1 MNSYIVLV
9 TVLVDLEIPP
19 PVPKLELEKE
29 LELKPPKSS
38 PKPLPKPPEK
48 KSSPSKPDEKNLFNP
63 DFPFL
68 PKTLPKKSASS
79 LLSNPKSLKKC
90 LKISSALWK
99 LKLVPCFGASN
110 P

>member
-1 MNSYIVLV
+1 LV

-19 PVPKLELEKE
+19 PVPKFELEKE
-29 LELKPPKSS
+29 LELKPPKSP
-38 PKPLPKPPEK
+38 PKPFPIPPEK
-48 KSSPSKPDEKNLFNP
+48 KSSSSKPDEKNRFRP
-63 DFPFL
+63 DLPFL
-68 PKTLPKKSASS
+68 PKILPKKSASS
-79 LLSNPKSLKKC
+79 LLSKPKSLKKC